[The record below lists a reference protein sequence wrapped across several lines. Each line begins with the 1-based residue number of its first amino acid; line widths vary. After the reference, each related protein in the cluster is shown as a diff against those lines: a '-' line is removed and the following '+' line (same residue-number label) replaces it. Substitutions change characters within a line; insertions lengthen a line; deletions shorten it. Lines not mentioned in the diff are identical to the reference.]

1 MIRRDKEAGQ
11 GRSTGTGQA
20 AREYK
25 QEGPRIKVL
34 VHLTYVCRM
43 RRAERSCPSQPA
55 NQAGDSQ
62 TTPFPYSCLL
72 PPLHLALFLSRQHRR
87 RGGEMESSEQGARA
101 GGASARHGE
110 TTHSRADEVRGE
122 GRGQQRGAMRQD
134 CRSISVL
141 ARSPFALNPPTSCAP
156 SATSNALL
164 TRASIKTQTSLST
177 PQRLQAWHRVADATP
192 CHAFMVCELTHHK
205 APQ

>member
-1 MIRRDKEAGQ
+1 MCQSQCYALLHRSSLHRSSPPRLRSVGAMIRRDKEAGQ

-122 GRGQQRGAMRQD
+122 GRGQKRE
-134 CRSISVL
+134 I
-141 ARSPFALNPPTSCAP
+141 
-156 SATSNALL
+156 
-164 TRASIKTQTSLST
+164 AST
-177 PQRLQAWHRVADATP
+177 
-192 CHAFMVCELTHHK
+192 
-205 APQ
+205 

>member
-1 MIRRDKEAGQ
+1 
-11 GRSTGTGQA
+11 
-20 AREYK
+20 
-25 QEGPRIKVL
+25 
-34 VHLTYVCRM
+34 
-43 RRAERSCPSQPA
+43 
-55 NQAGDSQ
+55 
-62 TTPFPYSCLL
+62 
-72 PPLHLALFLSRQHRR
+72 
-87 RGGEMESSEQGARA
+87 
-101 GGASARHGE
+101 
-110 TTHSRADEVRGE
+110 
-122 GRGQQRGAMRQD
+122 MRQD